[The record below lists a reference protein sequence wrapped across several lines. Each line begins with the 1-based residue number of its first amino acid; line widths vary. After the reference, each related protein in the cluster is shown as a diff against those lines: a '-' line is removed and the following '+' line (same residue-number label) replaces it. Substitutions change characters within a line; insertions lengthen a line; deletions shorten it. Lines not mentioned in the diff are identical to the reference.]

1 MANTFLNLHKPWRQ
15 SFTFCWVYYP
25 FYTFILYLIK
35 MVLMRENIRMFLSC
49 LRWINHNAIK
59 LFVKLTM
66 LILLL
71 HNILLPY
78 QLYNFESWISTV
90 EFLSCAICSNFFIV
104 VKSICFI
111 FLKRRESLLVGYD
124 YFVRINKAA
133 CLSIYIITDKKRK
146 KAKKKANKAKEKKNK
161 KRTRNPKE
169 TWKKDKVNIST
180 DWPLPI

>member
-1 MANTFLNLHKPWRQ
+1 MELKRSDCLKHHLQYINSVENLYIILTNAVTFAENFAETVDFETILANTFLNLHKPWRQ

-124 YFVRINKAA
+124 YFVRINKAV
-133 CLSIYIITDKKRK
+133 CLSVYI
-146 KAKKKANKAKEKKNK
+146 
-161 KRTRNPKE
+161 
-169 TWKKDKVNIST
+169 S
-180 DWPLPI
+180 